1 MEVGEIG
8 DKADEGITG
17 RALPQPEPLQGGGAA
32 RAQEDG
38 LGKASGGGGGG
49 LSPWAGELRACKH

>member
-38 LGKASGGGGGG
+38 LGKASRGGGSEPLGWGAQG
-49 LSPWAGELRACKH
+49 L

>member
-1 MEVGEIG
+1 MEVGETG
-8 DKADEGITG
+8 DKADEGVTG

-38 LGKASGGGGGG
+38 LGKVSRGV
-49 LSPWAGELRACKH
+49 